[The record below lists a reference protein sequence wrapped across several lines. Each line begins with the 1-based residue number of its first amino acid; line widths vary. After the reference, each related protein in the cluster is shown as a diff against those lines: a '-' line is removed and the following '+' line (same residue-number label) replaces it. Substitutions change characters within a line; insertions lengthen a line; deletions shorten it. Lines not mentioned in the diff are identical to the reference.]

1 MLKQIKS
8 FSKTLLLFAVFLKKK
23 KIEISS
29 KELRISF
36 EQLKIFEIYTTWQGH
51 HFTFTSKPPTF
62 DPLVLEVLHI
72 AQNHFQNVHFK
83 TGKITYHVNVAY
95 LSGEHIKKKHNSS
108 YSYKI
113 ISKNYCD
120 QKMANLSGSRVDWLI
135 WKNRPYC
142 LIVLPFFDCS
152 NL

>member
-1 MLKQIKS
+1 MISRQKKLLKQTKS

-83 TGKITYHVNVAY
+83 AGKITYHVYLAY
-95 LSGEHIKKKHNSS
+95 LSGEHIKKKYDNS
-108 YSYKI
+108 YSSRLCLKI
-113 ISKNYCD
+113 TVIKKWQIFQSAGSTD
-120 QKMANLSGSRVDWLI
+120 WSGKVKPIAW
-135 WKNRPYC
+135 
-142 LIVLPFFDCS
+142 
-152 NL
+152 